1 MYTQILIY
9 VLTLFL
15 FNLQQPVEN
24 RQVLPPF
31 WQTGLEGTALF
42 ILYGVIC
49 RRAFQNLRRALEEG
63 WPSSLVSLRYHR
75 LENRFSFVAVGLMG
89 FYIFGLNIKAYLA
102 VLPGLDHSLAL
113 SGLTAIGLT
122 MMHQAVIWVFAYP
135 VYKAVQHSRIS
146 LTGFIKGHVSF
157 SAAVLVPWLFLALV
171 SDALD
176 LLPLPALLTS
186 EVGQFLLLGITIVLF
201 ALFAP
206 PLVVRLWGCESIPP
220 TSLRGELED
229 FCKEH
234 RFSIKDFKRWPLFGG
249 ETLTAG
255 IIGLLPRRRFIL
267 ITDGLLNLLDTEEL
281 KAVVAHEMG
290 HIKRGH
296 LILYLFFFL
305 CFSLLI
311 YSLDDLILLLLLRN
325 QTLLEWALTPHTSH
339 TALFSAVYVVPILV
353 LLIVYFRFV
362 FGFFMRNSERQ
373 ADIHALQIMGS
384 PLPLVTSLRKIA
396 FRSGQ
401 IEDLPNWHH
410 YSIRERID
418 FLLDSFDNPSL
429 IRRHHRKIYSAFL
442 LFVVAVS
449 ALVIGAA
456 QLDHMPLIKTWR
468 YEVEAYRLAREM
480 DARPNDPELHAAY
493 GGVLLE
499 LKRFEEAGKTLRH
512 AVELS
517 PNNAGALNNLAWFYA
532 TAPPPHA
539 NPSRALELAERAAIL
554 SQEPHVLDTLAEA
567 LYANGLYEEAMEI
580 IDEALRK
587 EPPNRLYFL
596 KQRQKFERAVLS
608 RGEEIQV

>member
-9 VLTLFL
+9 VVTLFL
-15 FNLQQPVEN
+15 FTLEQPGGN
-24 RQVLPPF
+24 RQALLPF
-31 WQTGLEGTALF
+31 WQTGLEAAGLF
-42 ILYGVIC
+42 ILYAVVC
-49 RRAFQNLRRALEEG
+49 RRAFQSLRTALEKG
-63 WPSSLVSLRYHR
+63 WPASLVSLRYHR
-75 LENRFSFVAVGLMG
+75 LENRFSFLAVGLMA
-89 FYIFGLNIKAYLA
+89 FYIFGLNIKAYFAL
-102 VLPGLDHSLAL
+102 LPGLDHSLAL
-113 SGLTAIGLT
+113 SGLMAIGLT
-122 MMHQAVIWVFAYP
+122 MMHQAVIWIFAYP
-135 VYKAVQHSRIS
+135 VYKAVQHSRMP

-157 SAAVLVPWLFLALV
+157 SAAILVPWLFLALV

-176 LLPLPALLTS
+176 LLPLPAVLTS
-186 EVGQFLLLGITIVLF
+186 DGGQFFLLGITIVLF
-201 ALFAP
+201 SLFAP
-206 PLVVRLWGCESIPP
+206 PLVVRLWGCDSIPP
-220 TSLRGELED
+220 TSLRRKLED
-229 FCKEH
+229 FCEEH
-234 RFSIKDFKRWPLFGG
+234 RFSVKDFKLWPLFGG

-296 LILYLFFFL
+296 LLLYLFFFL

-325 QTLLEWALTPHTSH
+325 KTMLEWALTSHTSH
-339 TALFSAVYVVPILV
+339 TALFSAFSAFPMLV

-373 ADIHALQIMGS
+373 ADIHALQIIGS

-396 FRSGQ
+396 YRSGQ

-418 FLLDSFDNPSL
+418 FLLDAFDNPSL
-429 IRRHHRKIYSAFL
+429 IRQHHRKVYSAVL

-449 ALVIGAA
+449 ALMVGAA
-456 QLDHMPLIKTWR
+456 RLEDTPLIKTWR

-480 DARPNDPELHAAY
+480 DVTPNDPELHAAY

-499 LKRFEEAGKTLRH
+499 LKRFEEAEKTLRH

-517 PNNAGALNNLAWFYA
+517 PSNAGTLNNLAWFYA
-532 TAPPPHA
+532 TAPPPYA
-539 NPSRALELAERAAIL
+539 NPPRALELAERAAIL
-554 SQEPHVLDTLAEA
+554 SQEPHILDTLAEA

-580 IDEALRK
+580 IDEALRRK
-587 EPPNRLYFL
+587 PPNRSYFL

-608 RGEEIQV
+608 RKEEIQV